1 MDDLAERLK
10 SMTPLQRAVFALK
23 ETQAR
28 LDAIEQKRTEPIAIV
43 GMACRFPGRADSAA
57 AFWRMLCDG
66 VDAIGE
72 VPPDRWNADA
82 FYDPD
87 PAVPGKMSSRRGGF
101 LERIDEF
108 DNHFFSISDHEAPL
122 IDPQQRLLL
131 ELAWEALEDAGLPP
145 RSLRGNK
152 IGVFVGISMSEYG
165 MMLSTDLSQTD
176 AYAAAGTSLCLAA
189 NRLSFV
195 FGWHGPSFS
204 LDTACSS
211 SLVAVHLACQHIR
224 NGDCE
229 AALVGGTNLLL
240 SPIGTVNLTK
250 AGFCATD
257 GRIRA
262 FDDSASGYVRSEGAG
277 IVVLK
282 PLSAALKNNDTIYA
296 LIRGSAVNQNGS
308 SNGLTAPSRAAQELV
323 LREAY
328 SKARVAPGD
337 VQYVEAQGTG
347 THLGDA
353 IEVTALGNVLREGR
367 PAGSVCRIGS
377 VKTNLGHMEAASGM
391 ASLMKASMALKNEKL
406 PPTLHFHTPNKDIP
420 FGVLPIKVQDQLES
434 WPRGER
440 PRIAGVSA
448 FGFGGSNSH
457 IVLQEPPEQTV
468 AEDVKGQE
476 TGLRLLPISAR
487 TEKALDDLVG
497 RFSEYLCDE
506 APAWRDLCYSAA
518 VRREHHDC
526 RVIVS
531 ADSPQQ
537 AAARLA
543 DFADKRPH
551 PHVFCGRK
559 PYGRDLKIAF
569 LYGNQTES
577 WKPFVARLAATIPDF
592 AAATAEVDAAL
603 QKAAGRTLSSVVSPN
618 ARLDGTALVA
628 LQLAVTAWWR
638 RAGILPDVVLGS
650 GIGELS
656 AACAAGILT
665 AEEAFLLA
673 KNEGRADVQVRAAT
687 LPMISALDGKSHLG
701 TDLDAAHWR
710 ACFGPSLGMAAATR
724 VLDERHADV
733 WLEIGPKSLADEI
746 EKVRAENTSAGEVVS
761 TLSKAEDGQGEV
773 VSTVGMLYAAG
784 ADINWQAFVS
794 AEGRCVRL
802 PTYPWQRQRLWTVKS
817 PWLTAGSPTAAQET
831 PSTKQATDDA
841 IRQRPDLTTP
851 YVAPRNELE
860 KTLVESW
867 AAVFHLDRVGIY
879 DNFFELGGHSLMAVM
894 AISQIAERFQ
904 VDLPLRELF
913 ETPTIATLAER
924 IAEAMK
930 SSDGKRQMAITPIP
944 RDGYLPLSFN
954 QEALWFLDRLEP
966 DRPTYMLHLALNV
979 RGSVDIEA
987 LEKTLLEIERRH
999 EVLRTTFPE
1008 VNGSPVQVIAPPVAR
1023 RLSIVDL
1030 SGVPESQREAEL
1042 RRQIAAE
1049 MNKPIDLQNGPLF
1062 RLTMFRRAENDY
1074 AVVASTH
1081 HIIHDGWSM
1090 GVLLAE
1096 LGMLYPA
1103 YAAGKPM
1110 QLPELPIQYVDF
1122 SAWQRRLLQGET
1134 LEHLRNY
1141 WKDQL
1146 AGTPA
1151 LELPTDL
1158 PRPAIRA
1165 TRGSSRPCRL
1175 SKETSDAVVK
1185 FCHREGVT
1193 PFMAL
1198 LTAFEALLARYSR
1211 QTDFAVGAPVANRGR
1226 PETTALIGYFVNVVV
1241 LRANLDGDPTFRE
1254 AVARSRKT
1262 SLEAFERQEMTLD
1275 QVVDAVQPPR
1285 DPSRN
1290 PIFQVMFAL
1299 QNLSLPKAPETG
1311 IEITPLDD
1319 SPAPPSANFDLTLEL
1334 FDREAGFEG
1343 GLSFSTDLFLPATID
1358 RMVEQFETL
1367 VASAV
1372 RQPELKISE
1381 LPLLDPSER
1390 QQMLVA
1396 WNDTALVYDRTKL
1409 VPHLFEEQARLQ
1421 PEADAVVLDDRR
1433 WTYGQLNVRAN
1444 ELAQTLQQQGVGP
1457 ETRVGVCLE
1466 RSPELF
1472 MVVLGIMKAG
1482 GAYVPLDPAY
1492 TRDAS
1497 DRIQYILDDAKVSLI
1512 VTDENAGA
1520 TLRSGDLPRVIL
1532 EGSGFRV
1539 QGSEKVASGQWPVA
1553 GEEGSEVGG
1562 QGSAKVASGQWP
1574 VASEANPK
1582 SQIAKSQISNPQS
1595 LIPNPSSLTSGSL
1608 AYILYTSGSTG
1619 RPKGVQVTHGNLL
1632 NAYIGWQDVYHL
1644 DTEIRSHLQMASFAF
1659 DVFGGDMV
1667 RALCS
1672 GGKLVICRK
1681 EILLDAPRLCDLIR
1695 REAVE
1700 AAEFVPIVFRN
1711 LVQYLDE
1718 THQSLDCL
1726 KLGITGSD
1734 AWLVADHRRARRV
1747 FGPHVR
1753 LLNTYGLTETTID
1766 SSYFEGAVDI
1776 LADGALTPIGRPFP
1790 NVQLYV
1796 LDERMEPLPI
1806 GVPGELYIGGDG
1818 VSRGYVDPVLSAQRF
1833 IPDPFS
1839 SRPGAKLCRTGD
1851 RALRRP
1857 DGQIEFLGR
1866 ADNQVKI
1873 RGFRVEPGEVE
1884 QLLRKHPS
1892 LAEAAVA
1899 ARQRTAGDLQLV
1911 AYVVGT
1917 TDASPDI
1924 AELRRYLAQQLPEYM
1939 VPTMFVT
1946 LAALPT
1952 TNSGKIDRKALP
1964 DPDWSQTVERK
1975 EFVEPRTE
1983 TERQLA
1989 LIWSELLN
1997 IECVGATDNFFE
2009 LGGNSLLALRLI
2021 ARIRSVF
2028 SVDLPLVNLFVSSQL
2043 DRLAEQIVQLEAMG
2057 SSRALAPI
2065 TPQQRPGRL
2074 PISYPQERYWKTQ
2087 MRFPD
2092 SPMLNIHGALSVK
2105 GVIDFDALQKAIDE
2119 VLRRHEALRTSFIV
2133 DEGGIPVQVIAPVL
2147 TYELP
2152 IDDLSDL
2159 SADQQTE
2166 QVNAISRQQGLRS
2179 FDLGHAPLFRLRLL
2193 RLGENDHVILATM
2206 HHIISDAWSVNVLF
2220 QEIAQ
2225 LYDAYCFGHPSP
2237 LRELPI
2243 QYADFAIW
2251 QRGYLQGEVLDSLLG
2266 YWREKLANLSKPAI
2280 EVMRP
2285 RDPESQCPPKD
2296 VEFCVSGETKRG
2308 LERVARDENAT
2319 LFMVL
2324 AAAYQLLLRH
2334 YNGSEDILTL
2344 FNIANRNRRETQDL
2358 IGVFTNRLFLRN
2370 NYSGNPTFREAL
2382 ARVRQSTLDVYAH
2395 QELPVELIMA
2405 HLFAKGG
2412 IGEIPG
2418 VRASFGYHEKASAYS
2433 LQRHRGMEFRYLPTP
2448 VESTRAHYDLWMT
2461 ITEVENGLD
2470 CELEYD
2476 SDLFE
2481 DATVEQMAEQFSNL
2495 LDQIV
2500 AHPEMRIAELSA
2512 LCDEQ
2517 RRASPASAEVG
2528 SSISD
2533 QAKIESLEIPLVHE
2547 LAASLLEPSMVSGKS
2562 LAPLRAEG
2570 TASPLFCIHGMGG
2583 HVTSFQPLAGKLIDG
2598 HPVYGLQGLGLDPG
2612 QTPQDSI
2619 EEMAAHYWNEIRMV
2633 QPGGPYYLAGWSMGG
2648 LIAIEMAQQA
2658 EKVGEKIA
2666 MLALLDTHLSVA
2678 AFEKLKLDDESI
2690 IRWIAPHLEIPVEE
2704 LKKLSLDEQ
2713 WERIAQEADVADGF
2727 GVVEIR
2733 RLAQVCRAHLAAMS
2747 RYSPQPYNG
2756 TAVLFQAKA
2765 GPERLDPRWKV
2776 YCPHLSVERV
2786 PGNHYSMLRRP
2797 DVDVLAER
2805 IGRYM
2810 KEDQ

>member
-28 LDAIEQKRTEPIAIV
+28 LDAIEQKRSEPIAIV

-57 AFWRMLCDG
+57 AFWRMLCEG

-72 VPPDRWNADA
+72 VPADRWNADA

-87 PAVPGKMSSRRGGF
+87 PAAPGKMSSRCGGF

-108 DNHFFSISDHEAPL
+108 DNHFFGISDHEAPR

-145 RSLRGNK
+145 RSLRGAK

-165 MMLSTDLSQTD
+165 MMLSNDLAQTD

-189 NRLSFV
+189 NRLSFA
-195 FGWHGPSFS
+195 FGWHGPSFA

-229 AALVGGTNLLL
+229 AAVVGGSNLLL

-262 FDDSASGYVRSEGAG
+262 FDDAASGYVRSEGAG
-277 IVVLK
+277 LVVLK
-282 PLSAALKNNDTIYA
+282 PLSAALKNNDPIYA

-337 VQYVEAQGTG
+337 IQYVETQGTG

-353 IEVTALGNVLREGR
+353 IEATALGNVLREGR
-367 PAGSVCRIGS
+367 PAGSLCAIGS
-377 VKTNLGHMEAASGM
+377 VKTNIGHMEAASGM
-391 ASLMKASMALKNEKL
+391 ASLMKAAMALKNEML
-406 PPTLHFHTPNKDIP
+406 PPSLHFQTPNKGIP
-420 FGVLPIKVQDQLES
+420 FGVLPIKVQDKLEP
-434 WPRGER
+434 WPRNER
-440 PRIAGVSA
+440 PRFAGVSA

-457 IVLQEPPEQTV
+457 AVLQEPPALT
-468 AEDVKGQE
+468 EDESIAKEVGP
-476 TGLRLLPISAR
+476 RLLPVSAR
-487 TEKALDDLVG
+487 TEKALGDLVG
-497 RFSEYLCDE
+497 RYSEFLCDE
-506 APAWRDLCYSAA
+506 PPAWRDVCYTAA
-518 VRREHHDC
+518 LRREHHDC
-526 RVIVS
+526 RVIVL
-531 ADSPQQ
+531 ADSPHQ
-537 AAARLA
+537 AAERLA
-543 DFADKRPH
+543 EYKSNKPH
-551 PHVFCGRK
+551 PHVFSGRK
-559 PYGRDLKIAF
+559 PFGRDLKIAF
-569 LYGNQTES
+569 LYGNQADS
-577 WKPFVARLAATIPDF
+577 WKPFVATLAERIPDF
-592 AAATAEVDAAL
+592 TAAASEVDAAL
-603 QKAAGRTLSSVVSPN
+603 QTVAGRTLSSILSKD
-618 ARLDGTALVA
+618 ARLDATALAA

-638 RAGILPDVVLGS
+638 CAGISPDVVFGC

-656 AACAAGILT
+656 AACTAGVLT
-665 AEEAFLLA
+665 VEEVLQLA
-673 KNEGRADVQVRAAT
+673 KNGGSADVKPRAAA
-687 LPMISALDGKSHLG
+687 LPMLSALDGKSHVG

-710 ACFGPSLGMAAATR
+710 SCFGLAQGMAGAIQA
-724 VLDERHADV
+724 LDERCADI
-733 WLEIGPKSLADEI
+733 WLEIGPDTLADTISKLRNGNNSAAVVPSLAE
-746 EKVRAENTSAGEVVS
+746 T
-761 TLSKAEDGQGEV
+761 EDGRGDV
-773 VSTVGMLYAAG
+773 LSTVGLLYAAG
-784 ADINWQAFVS
+784 ADICWQPLVS
-794 AEGRCVRL
+794 ASGRCVRL
-802 PTYPWQRQRLWTVKS
+802 PTYPWQRQRLWTINS
-817 PWLTAGSPTAAQET
+817 PWLDASPQSSSEESTPAARQTTET
-831 PSTKQATDDA
+831 E
-841 IRQRPDLTTP
+841 IRERPDLTTP
-851 YVAPRNELE
+851 YIAPRNELE
-860 KTLVESW
+860 QTLAQSW
-867 AAVFHLDRVGIY
+867 AAVFNLDRIGIY

-894 AISQIAERFQ
+894 AVSQIAERFQ

-913 ETPTIATLAER
+913 ETPTIAALSER
-924 IAEAMK
+924 IGAAMQ
-930 SSDGKRQMAITPIP
+930 SNDGKRQMAITPIP
-944 RDGYLPLSFN
+944 RDGHLPLSFN

-966 DRPTYMLHLALNV
+966 ERPTYMLHLALNV
-979 RGSVDIEA
+979 RGPVDIPA
-987 LEKTLLEIERRH
+987 LERSLLEIARRH

-1008 VNGSPVQVIAPPVAR
+1008 VNGSPVQVISPPEER
-1023 RLSIVDL
+1023 RLPVVDL
-1030 SGVPESQREAEL
+1030 SGVRESQREIEL

-1062 RLTMFRRAENDY
+1062 RLTMYRRAENDY

-1096 LGMLYPA
+1096 LGLLYQA
-1103 YAAGKPM
+1103 FAAGRPV

-1134 LEHLRNY
+1134 LERLRTY
-1141 WKDQL
+1141 WKNQL
-1146 AGTPA
+1146 SGTPA

-1165 TRGSSRPCRL
+1165 TRGSSRPCQL
-1175 SKETSDAVVK
+1175 SKQTSDAVVE

-1193 PFMAL
+1193 PFMTL

-1211 QTDFAVGAPVANRGR
+1211 QEDFAVGAPVANRGR
-1226 PETTALIGYFVNVVV
+1226 PETTGLIGYFVNVVV
-1241 LRANLDGDPTFRE
+1241 LRANLTGDPTFRE
-1254 AVARSRKT
+1254 AVARSRNT

-1334 FDREAGFEG
+1334 FEREGGFQG

-1367 VASAV
+1367 VAAAV

-1381 LPLLDPSER
+1381 LPLLDPDQR

-1396 WNDTALVYDRTKL
+1396 WNDTALSYDRTRL
-1409 VPHLFEEQARLQ
+1409 AHHLFEEQAHTR
-1421 PEADAVVLDDRR
+1421 PDTDAIVLDDRR
-1433 WTYGQLNVRAN
+1433 WTYGQLNARAN
-1444 ELAQTLQQQGVGP
+1444 LLAQCLQQQGVAP

-1466 RSPELF
+1466 RSPELL
-1472 MVVLGIMKAG
+1472 MTVLGIMKAG

-1497 DRIQYILDDAKVSLI
+1497 DRIQYILEDAKVSLV
-1512 VTDENAGA
+1512 VTDAA
-1520 TLRSGDLPRVIL
+1520 LSPTLELGGVRRLVLDTDLPA
-1532 EGSGFRV
+1532 ENDTG
-1539 QGSEKVASGQWPVA
+1539 A
-1553 GEEGSEVGG
+1553 GNIDGH
-1562 QGSAKVASGQWP
+1562 ATAD
-1574 VASEANPK
+1574 
-1582 SQIAKSQISNPQS
+1582 
-1595 LIPNPSSLTSGSL
+1595 SL

-1619 RPKGVQVTHGNLL
+1619 RPKGVQVTQGNLL
-1632 NAYIGWQDVYHL
+1632 NAYIGWKHVYRL
-1644 DTEIRSHLQMASFAF
+1644 DTDIHAHLQMASFAF

-1711 LVQYLDE
+1711 LVQYLEE
-1718 THQSLDCL
+1718 THQSLDCM

-1747 FGPHVR
+1747 FGPQVR

-1766 SSYFEGAVDI
+1766 SSYFEGEVNVM
-1776 LADGALTPIGRPFP
+1776 ADGALTPIGRPFP

-1796 LDERMEPLPI
+1796 LDQRMEPLPV

-1833 IPDPFS
+1833 IADPFS
-1839 SRPGAKLCRTGD
+1839 SKPDAKLCRTGD
-1851 RALRRP
+1851 RALRRT

-1884 QLLRKHPS
+1884 QLLRKHSS

-1899 ARQRTAGDLQLV
+1899 ARPRTAGDLQLV
-1911 AYVVGT
+1911 AYVVGAA
-1917 TDASPDI
+1917 DVAPDV
-1924 AELRRYLAQQLPEYM
+1924 AELRKYLAQQLPDYM
-1939 VPTMFVT
+1939 VPTMFVA

-1964 DPDWSQTVERK
+1964 EPDWSQTVERK

-1997 IECVGATDNFFE
+1997 IERVGATDNFFE
-2009 LGGNSLLALRLI
+2009 LGGNSLLALRLV
-2021 ARIRSVF
+2021 ARLRNTF

-2043 DRLAEQIVQLEAMG
+2043 DSLAEQIVQLQATG
-2057 SSRALAPI
+2057 SNSVATPI
-2065 TPQQRPGRL
+2065 LPRTRSGPQ
-2074 PISYPQERYWKTQ
+2074 PISYPQERYWETHH
-2087 MRFPD
+2087 RLLGYPL
-2092 SPMLNIHGALSVK
+2092 LNIHAALSVR
-2105 GVIDFDALQKAIDE
+2105 GAIDLDALRKALNE
-2119 VLRRHEALRTSFIV
+2119 VVRRHEALRTSFV
-2133 DEGGIPVQVIAPVL
+2133 LGDKGKPVQVIAPEL
-2147 TYELP
+2147 TVDLP

-2159 SADQQTE
+2159 SAEQQTE
-2166 QVNAISRQQGLRS
+2166 QVNALSRKQGLEC
-2179 FDLGHAPLFRLRLL
+2179 FDLGRAPLFRLRLL
-2193 RLGENDHVILATM
+2193 RLGENEHVILATM

-2237 LRELPI
+2237 LRDLPI
-2243 QYADFAIW
+2243 QYADFTLW
-2251 QRGYLQGEVLDSLLG
+2251 QREYLQGEVLDSLLD
-2266 YWREKLANLSKPAI
+2266 YWRKKLANLAKPAI
-2280 EVMRP
+2280 SYDKP
-2285 RDPESQCPPKD
+2285 KNPASLCPPKD
-2296 VEFCVSGETKRG
+2296 IEFRISGETKRG
-2308 LERVARDENAT
+2308 LERLARDENAT
-2319 LFMVL
+2319 VFML
-2324 AAAYQLLLRH
+2324 LMAAYQLMLRH
-2334 YNGSEDILTL
+2334 RSGTNDLFVQ
-2344 FNIANRNRRETQDL
+2344 FNIANRNRRETQEL

-2370 NYSGNPTFREAL
+2370 NYSGNPSFREAL
-2382 ARVRQSTLDVYAH
+2382 ARVRQSTLEAYAH
-2395 QELPVELIMA
+2395 QELPVEVLLARLFPNQGMA
-2405 HLFAKGG
+2405 
-2412 IGEIPG
+2412 EIPG
-2418 VRASFGYHEKASAYS
+2418 VHACFGYHQRASAYS
-2433 LQRHRGMEFRYLPTP
+2433 LQRHRGMEFQYLPTP
-2448 VESTRAHYDLWMT
+2448 VESTRAHYNLWLT
-2461 ITEVENGLD
+2461 ITETENDLA

-2476 SDLFE
+2476 SDLFD
-2481 DATVEQMAEQFSNL
+2481 DATVEHMTEQYLNL
-2495 LDQIV
+2495 LDGMI
-2500 AHPEMRIAELSA
+2500 AHPEMLLSELSS
-2512 LCDEQ
+2512 LCDQ
-2517 RRASPASAEVG
+2517 KRQTRPASPEVAPISSDAS
-2528 SSISD
+2528 
-2533 QAKIESLEIPLVHE
+2533 KIESLEIPFVHE
-2547 LAASLLEPSMVSGKS
+2547 LAASLLEPSMAGGRS
-2562 LAPLRAEG
+2562 LAPLRPG
-2570 TASPLFCIHGMGG
+2570 DSSPALFCIHGMGG
-2583 HVTSFQPLAGKLIDG
+2583 HITSFQPLASKLVDG

-2612 QTPQDSI
+2612 QQPQDSI
-2619 EEMAAHYWNEIRMV
+2619 EDMAAHYWHEIRTV
-2633 QPGGPYYLAGWSMGG
+2633 QPKGPYYLAGWSMGG
-2648 LIAIEMAQQA
+2648 LIAIEMARQLGKMGQ
-2658 EKVGEKIA
+2658 EVA
-2666 MLALLDTHLSVA
+2666 MLALLDTHLSLA
-2678 AFEKLKLDDESI
+2678 EFEKLKLDDESI

-2704 LKKLSLDEQ
+2704 LKKLPLDGQ
-2713 WERIAQEADVADGF
+2713 WERIAQEADLADEGF

-2747 RYSPQPYNG
+2747 RYSPQPYSG
-2756 TAVLFQAKA
+2756 RTILFQAKA
-2765 GPERLDPRWKV
+2765 GLGRLDPRWKSF
-2776 YCPHLSVERV
+2776 CPHLSVEHV

-2810 KEDQ
+2810 KEDHELTKMTRNQ